1 MNKLIKTMCIT
12 VLDFT
17 EGRVFQYDVTVCDA
31 ANMRE
36 DNPSAEQ
43 IEDFLIG
50 EGHRLTD
57 CEWMSHADS
66 EIITDKAEI

>member
-1 MNKLIKTMCIT
+1 MYKT

-17 EGRVFQYDVTVCDA
+17 EGRVFQYILKYI
-31 ANMRE
+31 E
-36 DNPSAEQ
+36 DDSQA

-50 EGHRLTD
+50 EGHRMND
-57 CEWMSHADS
+57 CEWMSHSDG

>member
-1 MNKLIKTMCIT
+1 MYIT

-17 EGRVFQYDVTVCDA
+17 EGRVHQYDITNDTH
-31 ANMRE
+31 
-36 DNPSAEQ
+36 PSHKA

>member
-1 MNKLIKTMCIT
+1 MYIT

-17 EGRVFQYDVTVCDA
+17 EGRVHQYNVTVYDV
-31 ANMRE
+31 ANMKE
-36 DNPSAEQ
+36 DHPSAEQ

-57 CEWMSHADS
+57 CEWMSHSDG
-66 EIITDKAEI
+66 EIITDNAEI

>member
-1 MNKLIKTMCIT
+1 MYIT

-17 EGRVFQYDVTVCDA
+17 EGRVHQYDIITNDTHPNGNRIDWPDSGA
-31 ANMRE
+31 
-36 DNPSAEQ
+36 

-57 CEWMSHADS
+57 CEWMSHADG

>member
-1 MNKLIKTMCIT
+1 MYIT

-17 EGRVFQYDVTVCDA
+17 EGRVFQYILKYIVDDSEV
-31 ANMRE
+31 
-36 DNPSAEQ
+36 

-50 EGHRLTD
+50 EGHRMND
-57 CEWMSHADS
+57 CEWMSHSDG

>member
-1 MNKLIKTMCIT
+1 MYIT

-17 EGRVFQYDVTVCDA
+17 EGRVHQYDVDVNDSFNRVDWPDSEA
-31 ANMRE
+31 
-36 DNPSAEQ
+36 

-57 CEWMSHADS
+57 CEWMSHADG
-66 EIITDKAEI
+66 EIITENAEI